1 VSLRDLREALGGDV
15 PDSDEPVGV
24 ERKDGWTIYH
34 EDDNWGKRGFPP
46 RGYGFGVHTG
56 FPYGRPALD
65 FLVKEAK
72 LPTDKVGEYGLLESD
87 FGVFDTMSFCVQLTR
102 KSDAYTTYTFA
113 LTRVLTK
120 EEAVEEAER
129 IGQKYL
135 YYHDRGVNE
144 KISLADAKEL
154 VRLGNAPPRWD
165 YDEEIRYWG
174 LWIPTGPKGLKA
186 LRKRRGY

>member
-1 VSLRDLREALGGDV
+1 MSLRDLRDALGGEL

-34 EDDNWGKRGFPP
+34 ADDNWGKRGFPP
-46 RGYGFGVHTG
+46 QTDGFQGHDGYPF
-56 FPYGRPALD
+56 GRPALE
-65 FLVKEAK
+65 FLVREGK
-72 LPTDKVGEYGLLESD
+72 LSVDEWLEYGLLWKQ
-87 FGVFDTMSFCVQLTR
+87 FGPFDSMSFCVQL
-102 KSDAYTTYTFA
+102 SDKDFTFA

-120 EEAVEEAER
+120 EDAVEEAER
-129 IGQKYL
+129 SGRKHL
-135 YYHDRGVNE
+135 YYHDRDKNE